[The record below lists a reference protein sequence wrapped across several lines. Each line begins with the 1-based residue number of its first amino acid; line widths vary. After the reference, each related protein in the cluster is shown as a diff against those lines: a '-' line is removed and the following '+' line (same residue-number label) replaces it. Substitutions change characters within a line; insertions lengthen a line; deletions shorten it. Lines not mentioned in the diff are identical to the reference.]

1 MPTIDDPDETT
12 SRKMMVQRKTYCRT
26 KNESDISDSPKPN
39 LFLSLFLVSA
49 LLNMYTL
56 QDAKVEKHLSQ
67 GGLDENMIKKNFSH
81 QNTNPKTNVTDLE
94 KSSCV
99 PQSLSFPR

>member
-67 GGLDENMIKKNFSH
+67 GGLDENMIKKKLFAPEH
-81 QNTNPKTNVTDLE
+81 KPKN
-94 KSSCV
+94 KRHR
-99 PQSLSFPR
+99 FGKK

>member
-1 MPTIDDPDETT
+1 MPTSDDLGETT

-26 KNESDISDSPKPN
+26 KNESEISDSPKPN

-67 GGLDENMIKKNFSH
+67 GGLD
-81 QNTNPKTNVTDLE
+81 
-94 KSSCV
+94 
-99 PQSLSFPR
+99 